1 MNATMKAQRA
11 YSTASAPT
19 RTSKDIEYDAMARI
33 THKIRSSA
41 QKGPT
46 GYRSLVEALHDNRKL
61 WDIFAVEVADANNPL
76 PSDLKARLFY
86 LAEFTRHHTSRV
98 LAKQETVDA
107 LVEINTS
114 VLRGMR
120 GGDI

>member
-11 YSTASAPT
+11 YSTAAAPT

-41 QKGPT
+41 QKGSV
-46 GYRSLVEALHDNRKL
+46 GFNSLVEALHDNRKL
-61 WDIFAVEVADANNPL
+61 WDIFAAEVSDASNPL
-76 PSDLKARLFY
+76 PPDLKARLFY
-86 LAEFTRHHTSRV
+86 LAEFTRHHTTKV
-98 LAKQETVDA
+98 LANQDSVDA
-107 LVEINTS
+107 LVEVNTS

-120 GGDI
+120 GGNN

>member
-1 MNATMKAQRA
+1 MNAMMKAQRA
-11 YSTASAPT
+11 YSTAAAPT
-19 RTSKDIEYDAMARI
+19 RTAKDVEYDALARI

-41 QKGPT
+41 LKGPESYGT
-46 GYRSLVEALHDNRKL
+46 LVRALHDNRKL
-61 WDIFAVEVADANNPL
+61 WDIFATEVSDANNPL

-107 LVEINTS
+107 LVEVNTS
-114 VLRGMR
+114 VLRGLR
-120 GGDI
+120 GGNT